1 MIWIL
6 AVFFPLLLACI
17 CLICRIQERYR
28 GVLAALAPL
37 PALGLSVFG
46 ADVAPLEVPS
56 FLLGMH
62 FGFGEYGRYFLLL
75 MAMVWTGAGFFS
87 ACSMRHDPDLGSYTI
102 LFLLAMCGNLGLAV
116 AKDVVTFYAFFSLMT
131 FSAYSL
137 VIHNDTPAAWKAG
150 HIYLVMAVLGEGML
164 IAGLMISV
172 HVADS
177 VMFLEI
183 SRAVAGLSPAHP
195 MFFLLFAGFGI
206 KAGILGLHFWLPLA
220 HPAAP
225 TPASAVLSGAM
236 IKAGLLGWLY
246 FFPVEAVC
254 MPSWGAFF
262 MCIGLLGAFFGVL
275 AGLLEKEPKSILA
288 YSSISQMGLMSFLLG
303 LALFDAGLAARA
315 LPGIFIFIMHHGLAK
330 AALFIGVG
338 ATKYARGQGFSTLL
352 LLAALAL
359 PALALAGAPF
369 TSGIQVKYLMKELA
383 SMGPMYSFT
392 GVVLPLSSLGTTLLM
407 AHFLYRVRQEMK
419 PAEKAYPRDQAL
431 VWLLM
436 VAASAGLPWITV
448 RAFEMIPAAWQADS
462 GFIWGGFWPVLLG
475 VILYPAIKS
484 KAPLQTM
491 SRYWPVTVEVME
503 RLWGHAYGKWRRSPL
518 CDPSCGQINY
528 VYMLDKYIYGRKS
541 LETPCSIEFRLRQWP
556 VAGFLFVILIL
567 VFAGLGMII
576 HGE

>member
-1 MIWIL
+1 MIWVL
-6 AVFFPLLLACI
+6 AVFFPLLLAGM
-17 CLICRIQERYR
+17 CLIARVQEKY
-28 GVLAALAPL
+28 GCWPAALAPL
-37 PALGLSVFG
+37 PALGLAVFG
-46 ADVAPLEVPS
+46 ADLAPLEVPS

-75 MAMVWTGAGFFS
+75 MAIIWTGAGLFS
-87 ACSMRHDPDLGSYTI
+87 ACSMRHDPDRGSYLI

-137 VIHNDTPAAWKAG
+137 VIHNDTPTAWKAG

-183 SRAVAGLSPAHP
+183 SRAAAGLSPAHP

-246 FFPVEAVC
+246 FFPVEAVS
-254 MPSWGAFF
+254 MPTWGAFF
-262 MCIGLLGAFFGVL
+262 MCLGLLGAFFGVL
-275 AGLLEKEPKSILA
+275 AGLLEKDPKTILA
-288 YSSISQMGLMSFLLG
+288 YSSISQMGLMAFLLG
-303 LALFDAGLAARA
+303 LALFDAGLAKMA
-315 LPGIFIFIMHHGLAK
+315 LPGIFMFILHHGLAK

-338 ATKYARGQGFSTLL
+338 ATKHIRGQGISTFL

-359 PALALAGAPF
+359 PALALAGAPL
-369 TSGIQVKYLMKELA
+369 TSGMQVKYLMKDLA
-383 SMGPMYSFT
+383 AMGPVYSLT
-392 GVVLPLSSLGTTLLM
+392 GLLLPLSSLGTTLLM
-407 AHFLYRVRQEMK
+407 IHFLSRIWQEMK
-419 PAEKAYPRDQAL
+419 PAEKAYPRDQVL
-431 VWLLM
+431 VWLGM
-436 VAASAGLPWITV
+436 VAASAGLPWMAV
-448 RAFEMIPAAWQADS
+448 RAFEMTPAAWHADA
-462 GFIWGGFWPVLLG
+462 GFIWGGLWPVLLG

-484 KAPLQTM
+484 KAPLQAILK
-491 SRYWPVTVEVME
+491 SWPDLVEVME
-503 RLWGHAYGKWRRSPL
+503 GMWRFSYAKWRRSPL

-528 VYMLDKYIYGRKS
+528 VYMVDKYIYGRTS

-556 VAGFLFVILIL
+556 VAGFLFVTLIL
-567 VFAGLGMII
+567 VFVGLGMMI
-576 HGE
+576 